1 MSLNHNHVT
10 ICGRLVRDP
19 ELKMLPDGKN
29 IASLSIATNH
39 VYTNKATGEKKESVE
54 YHNVILFG
62 KQAENTNQYLKKG
75 DEALV
80 TGRLQTRQWEKD
92 GVKMHRTEIIADSIQ
107 FGSKAP
113 TPKAGNTNVDY
124 PEHTAEPTFPEV
136 KQKAET
142 EEVINPE
149 DIPF

>member
-19 ELKMLPDGKN
+19 EKKAMPSGQS
-29 IASLSIATNH
+29 ITSLSIATNH
-39 VYTNKATGEKKESVE
+39 VYTKDSEKKESVE
-54 YHNVILFG
+54 YHNVVIFG
-62 KQAENTNQYLKKG
+62 KQADNTALYLKKG

-80 TGRLQTRQWEKD
+80 TGRLQTRSWDKD
-92 GVKMHRTEIIADSIQ
+92 GTKMYRTEIIADSIQ

-113 TPKAGNTNVDY
+113 VPKVGNT
-124 PEHTAEPTFPEV
+124 EV
-136 KQKAET
+136 PYD
-142 EEVINPE
+142 VPGDNGVPNPE